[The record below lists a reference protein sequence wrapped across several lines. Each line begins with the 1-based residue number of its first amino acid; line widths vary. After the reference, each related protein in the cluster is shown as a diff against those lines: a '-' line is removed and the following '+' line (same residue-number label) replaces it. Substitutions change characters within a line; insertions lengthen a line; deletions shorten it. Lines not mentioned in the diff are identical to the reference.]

1 MTEFGI
7 VIGNKRYS
15 SWSLRAWILLKHL
28 GVAFDE
34 TVIPLRQADTR
45 AKILAHSPGAKVPAL
60 KHRGLV
66 VWESLAI
73 GEYLAELFPDAG
85 LWPKDGALRAEARAI
100 ACEMH
105 AGFQALRRDMPM
117 ICTGSKP
124 GVGHTVE
131 ALADAARVQE
141 IWRSARRK
149 AQDGPFLF
157 GRFGI
162 ADAMY
167 APVVFRFNTY
177 APPLDDVARAY
188 VENMLNF
195 APMRAWLE
203 GARAETWRVAEYE
216 PTAA

>member
-1 MTEFGI
+1 
-7 VIGNKRYS
+7 
-15 SWSLRAWILLKHL
+15 
-28 GVAFDE
+28 
-34 TVIPLRQADTR
+34 
-45 AKILAHSPGAKVPAL
+45 
-60 KHRGLV
+60 
-66 VWESLAI
+66 
-73 GEYLAELFPDAG
+73 
-85 LWPKDGALRAEARAI
+85 
-100 ACEMH
+100 
-105 AGFQALRRDMPM
+105 M